1 MNELDAL
8 ETGYRID
15 LFGSTAN
22 IIAERVMEGESID
35 AILKELH
42 DAAEVIVNGQEEGE
56 YIAKKEER

>member
-35 AILKELH
+35 AILEELH
-42 DAAEVIVNGQEEGE
+42 DAAEVIVNGQLEC
-56 YIAKKEER
+56 AR